1 MLDFCNAQKNRSEFK
16 FFLSIVFTV
25 DTKIRK
31 EFYLLVYFAI
41 FGGVRYFNVGICLLY
56 ICGSKGDILLWLSP
70 WKKII
75 EGAPNGCVPIS
86 IWEDMRRNLPRFPKT
101 SEKIWKI
108 SHVFLSFLLAKISRK
123 GCLAKRMSIISWESL
138 IFAVREVAQM
148 GILALL

>member
-31 EFYLLVYFAI
+31 EFYLLVYFVI

-70 WKKII
+70 WK
-75 EGAPNGCVPIS
+75 
-86 IWEDMRRNLPRFPKT
+86 
-101 SEKIWKI
+101 
-108 SHVFLSFLLAKISRK
+108 
-123 GCLAKRMSIISWESL
+123 
-138 IFAVREVAQM
+138 
-148 GILALL
+148 